1 MASISFRG
9 ERQRPERYGLKAL
22 SGLGESDS
30 SGSFTAFRMTQEP
43 ATAKT
48 PDTDS
53 TYVDS
58 LYGFTLN
65 LRRLGVR

>member
-30 SGSFTAFRMTQEP
+30 SGSFTAFRMT
-43 ATAKT
+43 AGTCNGKDA
-48 PDTDS
+48 
-53 TYVDS
+53 
-58 LYGFTLN
+58 
-65 LRRLGVR
+65 